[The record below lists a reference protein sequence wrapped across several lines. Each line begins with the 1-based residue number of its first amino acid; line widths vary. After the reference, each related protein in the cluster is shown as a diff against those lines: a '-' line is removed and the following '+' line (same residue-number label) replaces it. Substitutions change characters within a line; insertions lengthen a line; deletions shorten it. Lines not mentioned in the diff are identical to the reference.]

1 MAGKYYKPFTD
12 EEWAEGRALS
22 KWRRKEGAITGVR
35 VLGVAVGSYKDPSG
49 VSMGVSIENYELLLK
64 NTFGE
69 RNVTFIG
76 VGYQRRFNLGPM
88 AYEGEDFTGR
98 KHLTQE
104 EFEELIDFEKY
115 MENTF
120 GGAKYSQIHIISHG
134 DAESPDPKKA
144 GLLFLGGFE
153 DDEKKIP
160 QKDIEGKIN
169 RVGFNP
175 DKATKINDRNWWPI
189 ATGGKL
195 LLLGC
200 NTAFG
205 VFPNFL
211 SACLPDCE
219 IHSMT
224 GPFQC
229 WCLEARD
236 GSKSAMDWYSEYQHE
251 SVKNIAANWLH
262 IEEPPNEIPEKFYEE

>member
-1 MAGKYYKPFTD
+1 MVAKYYEDFT
-12 EEWAEGRALS
+12 EKEWAEDRALS
-22 KWRRKEGAITGVR
+22 KWRRKEGAVKGVR
-35 VLGVAVGSYKDPSG
+35 VLGVAVGSYKDLSG

-69 RNVTFIG
+69 SNVTFIG
-76 VGYQRRFNLGPM
+76 AGYQRRFNLGPM

-104 EFEELIDFEKY
+104 EFEELIAFEKY

-120 GGAKYSQIHIISHG
+120 GRAQYNQIHIISHG
-134 DAESPDPKKA
+134 DDESPDPDKV

-175 DKATKINDRNWWPI
+175 TKANKINDRSFWPI
-189 ATGGKL
+189 AAGGKL

-205 VFPNFL
+205 VLPDFL
-211 SACLPDCE
+211 SVCIPDCE

-224 GPFQC
+224 GYFQC
-229 WCLEARD
+229 WCLVKD
-236 GSKSAMDWYSEYQHE
+236 GIKSAMDWYSEYQHD
-251 SVKNIAANWLH
+251 SVKNIAANWLS
-262 IEEPPNEIPEKFYEE
+262 IKEPPDEIPEKYYEE